1 MDTPE
6 PAGADGQHNTPSLR
20 WEIGQCSPVPTVD
33 AGGYGP
39 TARASGGDV
48 EGARINQ
55 HFGRLGFDA
64 FDGEPARSK
73 RDLAIRDGDFL
84 SIRRSRLGQ
93 IASGLSQSP
102 F

>member
-1 MDTPE
+1 M
-6 PAGADGQHNTPSLR
+6 
-20 WEIGQCSPVPTVD
+20 C
-33 AGGYGP
+33 GYGP

-48 EGARINQ
+48 EGARVNQ

-73 RDLAIRDGDFL
+73 RDPAIHDGDFL

-102 F
+102 FSTPNHIRLFAAALIMISV